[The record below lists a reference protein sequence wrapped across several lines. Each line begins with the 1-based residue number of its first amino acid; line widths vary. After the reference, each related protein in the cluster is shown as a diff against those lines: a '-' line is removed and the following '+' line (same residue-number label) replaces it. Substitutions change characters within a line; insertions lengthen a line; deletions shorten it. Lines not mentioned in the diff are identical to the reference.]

1 MATPATS
8 PNLLVV
14 ASSSPMSHFSY
25 RGAGLE
31 MADDEEESTFAH
43 ASSSSAAAAPAAP
56 VPAPLLPPRLQKSQ
70 ESSSIPSF
78 LNAQHVPGN
87 VPSTYHQSHEEQVRH
102 GTQSR
107 ATEVFSAIESIPYC
121 DDDFN
126 YRQVNAEGNWE
137 IGVKDDMRDG
147 SLHPDLLSG
156 DVEMSRDSLR
166 RDCSLNVGVVSSE
179 IGGLPFVGSNDRMTG
194 GPPQPQ
200 PPAHING
207 DHLTNAYVSLHGQ
220 VHKDLSI
227 RDPIPMDVDDD
238 VDDDDSNSNEQEKK
252 QQMDH
257 EVDYDDDFI
266 KSFLDQAVDAPCQ
279 RFTVAPCMAD
289 LMDRQLDLF
298 MVSLCKRPSR
308 NRNEF

>member
-1 MATPATS
+1 
-8 PNLLVV
+8 
-14 ASSSPMSHFSY
+14 
-25 RGAGLE
+25 
-31 MADDEEESTFAH
+31 MADDEEDSTFAH
-43 ASSSSAAAAPAAP
+43 PSSSAAATPVAP

-78 LNAQHVPGN
+78 LSAQHVPGN

-102 GTQSR
+102 GTGTPSR
-107 ATEVFSAIESIPYC
+107 STEVFSAIESIPYC

-126 YRQVNAEGNWE
+126 YRQLNAEGNWE
-137 IGVKDDMRDG
+137 IGTNDDKKDQQPNG

-156 DVEMSRDSLR
+156 AIEMSRDTLR
-166 RDCSLNVGVVSSE
+166 RDCSLDVGVSSE
-179 IGGLPFVGSNDRMTG
+179 IGGLPLVGSSDRMTG

-200 PPAHING
+200 PQPQPQPPAHING
-207 DHLTNAYVSLHGQ
+207 EHRTTARVSHHGQ

-227 RDPIPMDVDDD
+227 RDPIPMDFDDD
-238 VDDDDSNSNEQEKK
+238 VDDDDSNSNEPEKK

-298 MVSLCKRPSR
+298 MVSRC
-308 NRNEF
+308 